1 MVPLPDIVTLSLRTV
16 SFVADLQAAGVAMFL
31 VLFGNSLSKSR
42 NAIRALGKS
51 AAAAGL
57 FFTLAQYLFEPAR
70 MMGAMSGLFDGS
82 LHAMLLSTDV
92 ATSVAIRIFG
102 LILVLLGLLA
112 ANRTGEMVSLIGA
125 SLVAFSFALIGH
137 TAAHDLRWA
146 LVVLLVSH
154 LIIVTLWFGALL
166 PLIIASMRESTDT
179 TSAIIDAF
187 SFLAAWAVPIIFV
200 AGLGM
205 SIVLLEELNNLWTP
219 YGISLLLK
227 VAGFTVLMGLA
238 ALNKW
243 RLGPAI
249 ASGHTGS
256 LTAFRRSV
264 AAEWFLIAGVL
275 AVTAVM
281 TGLFSPTD

>member
-1 MVPLPDIVTLSLRTV
+1 MILRAA
-16 SFVADLQAAGVAMFL
+16 SFATDLQAAGVAIFL
-31 VLFGNSLSKSR
+31 ILFGGSLEKSKST
-42 NAIRALGKS
+42 IRTLGTG
-51 AAAAGL
+51 AAVAGV
-57 FFTLAQYLFEPAR
+57 FFTLAHYLVEPAR
-70 MMGAMSGLFDGS
+70 MAGAMSGVFDGS

-92 ATSVAIRIFG
+92 AATGAIRIFG
-102 LILVLLGLLA
+102 LILIVLGLLA

-125 SLVAFSFALIGH
+125 TLVALSFALVGH

-146 LVVLLVSH
+146 LIVLLVSH

-166 PLIIASMRESTDT
+166 PLIIASIRESANT
-179 TSAIIDAF
+179 TSSVIDAF

-205 SIVLLEELNNLWTP
+205 SIVLLEELKNLWTP
-219 YGISLLLK
+219 YGVSLLLK

-249 ASGHTGS
+249 ASGSIGA
-256 LTAFRRSV
+256 LTSFRRSV
-264 AAEWFLIAGVL
+264 AAEWFLISGVL

-281 TGLFSPTD
+281 TGLFSPTH